1 MTQSLRFLMLAA
13 LVVWLGGIV
22 FFGAVVAPTLFSVL
36 PSRHLAGT
44 VVVEALTRLHF
55 MGMAAGALF
64 AACSMIHGRLTAGY
78 ARPFAVRHL
87 LIYAML
93 VLTLVSQFLL
103 MPKMK
108 VLRAAMVEI
117 DRVPADDP
125 RRVEFNR
132 LHRQSTQ
139 IEGAVLLLGAG
150 VIMSLARVRPR

>member
-1 MTQSLRFLMLAA
+1 MAFLRFLMLAA

-22 FFGAVVAPTLFSVL
+22 FFGAAVAPSLFSLL

-55 MGMAAGALF
+55 LGMAAGALF
-64 AACSMIHGRLTAGY
+64 AACSMIHWRLTSGY
-78 ARPFAVRHL
+78 ARPFALRHL
-87 LIYAML
+87 LIYTML
-93 VLTLVSQFLL
+93 ALTLVSQFIL

-108 VLRAAMVEI
+108 ALRAAMVEI
-117 DRVPADDP
+117 DGVPNDDP
-125 RRVEFNR
+125 QRVEFNR

-150 VIMSLARVRPR
+150 VVLSLARVRPR